1 VNRCT
6 PVKEQGF
13 TLIEILLVIV
23 IVAVLSAMVAPS
35 FFQVTGANVSDE
47 ARYMQKLL
55 RLAAEETQL
64 TGTPVRCSVYKD
76 HLKFET
82 PNGEGEWKLLAGSLF
97 QAQSPQAPVIVQ
109 GAHLHGDVG
118 LSEEHLRDGE
128 EAPLARFVFW
138 PDGRVSTG
146 ELTLGIEGE
155 GDAGTRVIELRSGPG
170 GIYVVKVVP

>member
-1 VNRCT
+1 M
-6 PVKEQGF
+6 KEQGF

-35 FFQVTGANVSDE
+35 FFQATGTTVDDE

-64 TGTPVRCSVYKD
+64 TGRLVRCSVYKD

-82 PNGEGEWKLLAGSLF
+82 PNGAGEWKLLDDSLF
-97 QAQSPQAPVIVQ
+97 QAQSPQTPVIIQ
-109 GAHLHGDVG
+109 RAHLHGDVG
-118 LSEEHLRDGE
+118 LSDEPLRDGE
-128 EAPLARFVFW
+128 KPPLARFTFW

-155 GDAGTRVIELRSGPG
+155 GDTGTRVIELRSGPG
-170 GIYVVKVVP
+170 GIYMVKAAP